1 MIFAFIYFKNKFFV
15 YNKFRILLISYTIL
29 ITIFYFDKLII
40 NRKWQD
46 IYNPNWKQD
55 SIDASKIDYKLKGLR
70 WISNDP
76 DTKKEF
82 FVVEKN
88 LKYLKNSVSEGN
100 YILITHY
107 QIYNMVLNQ
116 NNFSPVK
123 YWWKNASFP
132 LDNKILKN
140 KFDKTFL
147 EKIEKNKVKR
157 IIVLKDVKIYEKFN
171 IKYFQWLIEC
181 SILDKKNSN
190 SFREVY
196 KIVSK
201 CKI

>member
-1 MIFAFIYFKNKFFV
+1 
-15 YNKFRILLISYTIL
+15 
-29 ITIFYFDKLII
+29 
-40 NRKWQD
+40 
-46 IYNPNWKQD
+46 
-55 SIDASKIDYKLKGLR
+55 
-70 WISNDP
+70 
-76 DTKKEF
+76 
-82 FVVEKN
+82 
-88 LKYLKNSVSEGN
+88 
-100 YILITHY
+100 
-107 QIYNMVLNQ
+107 MVLNQ

-147 EKIEKNKVKR
+147 DKIEKNKVKR